1 MIIAIDFDGTCVAY
15 DFPNIGHDIGA
26 VPVLKEL
33 VAAGH
38 KLILW
43 TVRGDS
49 YLAPVVEWFRQNDI
63 PLYGINKNPGQSRWS
78 SSPKAHAEL
87 YIDDYALFAATIDNP
102 DISAKPYLD
111 WAKVRA
117 ELIRRNIINPKT
129 KGGE

>member
-1 MIIAIDFDGTCVAY
+1 MKIAIDFDGTCVAY
-15 DFPNIGHDIGA
+15 NFPNIGADIGA

-43 TVRGDS
+43 TVRGDD
-49 YLAPVVEWFRQNDI
+49 YLAPAVEWFKQNGI

-87 YIDDYALFAATIDNP
+87 YIDDYALFAATIFNP
-102 DISAKPYLD
+102 DISEKPYLD
-111 WAKVRA
+111 WTRVRE
-117 ELIRRNIINPKT
+117 ELVKRGIIT
-129 KGGE
+129 EGGLQ